1 MPLETDILIIG
12 CGISGAAAAYRLA
25 TNTSREVTIITR
37 HQEPEESNTRY
48 AQGGIVTLGEGD
60 SEEALIKDIRT
71 AGAGLGLPEAA
82 SILAKDGPRL
92 VKHILVKT
100 LEIPFDCNH
109 EGKFLYT
116 REGGHTLPRILHV
129 GDTTGKAIEQAL
141 ISKLRKL
148 PNVRFL
154 TGYTAVD
161 LITSPHHI
169 RNPLAVYQPISCHGA
184 YVLERKSGN
193 ISRFFGKATILA
205 TGGLGRIYSHTTNP
219 EGARGDGLAMAYRA
233 GARVVNTEY
242 IQFHP
247 TTLAVPGAE
256 NFLISEAVRG
266 EGARLLSP
274 DGRHFMEEVAP
285 KWGDLAPR
293 DVVARAIHHEMLTH
307 GYPYVLLDLSGIM
320 LPEHIQSRF
329 PAIYTRCLELGIDI
343 AREPI
348 PVVPAA
354 HYLCGGI
361 LVDEF
366 GRSSINGLYAVGEV
380 SCTGLHGANRLASTS
395 LLEGLVW
402 GYRAGEDISRR
413 NDLKI
418 LKPSMVPPWEAAEAP
433 FPDPVLVYQD
443 RQAIQN
449 LMWLYVGLSRNQERL
464 SRALR
469 DLNHLWETIEE
480 FYRTTALNDDL
491 IGLRNMAQAA
501 WIVTLSAWHNKQ
513 SRGTHFREDATLQ
526 ENPSAWNQ
534 GGIMGNWPPFRE
546 QS

>member
-1 MPLETDILIIG
+1 MPVEMDVLVIG

-25 TNTSREVTIITR
+25 ENSSREITIITR
-37 HQEPEESNTRY
+37 HRDPEESNTRY
-48 AQGGIVTLGEGD
+48 AQGGIVTLGKDD
-60 SEEALIKDIRT
+60 SLEALVKDMRT
-71 AGAGLGLPEAA
+71 ASAGLGLPESAYT
-82 SILAKDGPRL
+82 LAKEGPRL
-92 VKHILVKT
+92 VEHLLVDT
-100 LEIPFDCNH
+100 LEVPFDRSP
-109 EGKFLYT
+109 EGDFLFT

-129 GDTTGKAIEQAL
+129 GDTTGQAIEKAF
-141 ISKLRKL
+141 IAKLRSL

-161 LITSPHHI
+161 LITSPHHN
-169 RNPLAVYQPISCHGA
+169 RNPLAVYHPISCHGA
-184 YVLERKSGN
+184 YVLERKTGR
-193 ISRFFGKATILA
+193 ISRFFAAATVLA

-219 EGARGDGLAMAYRA
+219 EGSRGDGLAMAYRA
-233 GARVVNTEY
+233 GARVVNSEY

-247 TTLAVPGAE
+247 TTLAMPGAE

-266 EGARLLSP
+266 EGAKLVTP
-274 DGRHFMEEVAP
+274 DGRRFMEEVAP

-307 GYPYVLLDLSGIM
+307 GYPYVLLDLSGM
-320 LPEHIQSRF
+320 MPAEHIRSRF
-329 PAIYTRCLELGIDI
+329 PYIYTRCREADIDI
-343 AREPI
+343 TVEPI

-354 HYLCGGI
+354 HYLCGGV
-361 LVDEF
+361 LVNEY
-366 GRSSINGLYAVGEV
+366 GRTSLNGLYAVGEV

-402 GYRAGEDISRR
+402 GYRAGEDIRQR
-413 NDLKI
+413 KDLKI
-418 LKPSMVPPWEAAEAP
+418 LSPSSVPPWEAAQAP

-464 SRALR
+464 NRALR

-501 WIVTLSAWHNKQ
+501 WIVTLAAWHNRQ
-513 SRGTHFREDATLQ
+513 SRGTHFREDSTAQ
-526 ENPSAWNQ
+526 ESPSAWNQ
-534 GGIMGNWPPFRE
+534 GGILGNR
-546 QS
+546 